1 MSPWTL
7 VVSVS
12 IGATGIVDSCWSRL
26 ASSTSAFRGQ
36 SRLGSVLAEERITY
50 EQVQR
55 AMKEMPDLVEII
67 RWLRPQV
74 EDIQRNGTRNVRHDR
89 LNGTK
94 VGLHWDRG
102 N

>member
-1 MSPWTL
+1 M
-7 VVSVS
+7 
-12 IGATGIVDSCWSRL
+12 
-26 ASSTSAFRGQ
+26 
-36 SRLGSVLAEERITY
+36 EEQRITY

-67 RWLRPQV
+67 RWLRPEV
-74 EDIQRNGTRNVRHDR
+74 EDIQRDGRNVRHDR